1 MIELSPAA
9 HAHLLALADDEH
21 MVGAQHATWIGV
33 TPFLEEDL
41 AFCSIAQDELGHALG
56 LYELLTDDVDRF
68 ALLRDPADYRS
79 CWLAEHSTPD
89 WSDALV
95 RHWLYDHAEQVRWR
109 ALEASTVAEVAAIAR
124 LVDREESFHRQ
135 HADQLMRRLLTRGVA
150 SRPIVIAALE
160 RLLPL
165 AVGVFD
171 PVAEEAAALSEGVI
185 SSTSAALAIE
195 WRTTVETFLADLEV
209 ALDWPSHP
217 GAQEHRTVRSPGFA
231 AFHRELGEVISLD
244 PGAVW

>member
-9 HAHLLALADDEH
+9 RQYLLALADDEH

-33 TPFLEEDL
+33 TPFLEGDL
-41 AFCSIAQDELGHALG
+41 AFCSIAQDEVGHALG

-95 RHWLYDHAEQVRWR
+95 RHWLYDHAEQVRWQ
-109 ALEASTVAEVAAIAR
+109 ALDGSSVAEVAVLAR

-135 HADQLMRRLLTRGVA
+135 HADQLMRRLLADDVE

-160 RLLPL
+160 RLLPI

-171 PVAEEAAALSEGVI
+171 PVAEETAALAEGVA
-185 SSTSAALAIE
+185 SSTSAELATT
-195 WRTTVETFLADLEV
+195 WRTGIETALADLGV
-209 ALDWPSHP
+209 VLDWPTDAE
-217 GAQEHRTVRSPGFA
+217 AQRHRTVRSPGFA
-231 AFHRELGEVISLD
+231 DFHTQLGEVISLD